1 MNGEPLSEAE
11 LQELLASVDGL
22 VRLKGQWVEVDREKL
37 AEALKHWKTVER
49 AARAGGLSFFE
60 GMRLLSGVSLES
72 AAAASLVRHLLWTW
86 NRNPDRAGLLLQ
98 GGGNPDLVS
107 FRRLGFTFS
116 TPERSADGWSIPAT
130 LFGRTDG
137 GFAFRRVAFRVR
149 SDAGRLVV
157 DPVRLQGLR
166 YVRTIGQ
173 AVRLLRSMLTV
184 DVVAPA
190 GLPQG
195 THLAATAL
203 SAWSWGGRT
212 TGQLGLVVPG
222 TSGNPKTL
230 SVFYGQGGF
239 GCGPSP
245 VPLQLTTGTSAIA
258 SDPTESGSYTQVAWP
273 AGPNDFSGPLGLS
286 GTLPRETMI
295 GIAAAM
301 DADRLAARG

>member
-1 MNGEPLSEAE
+1 
-11 LQELLASVDGL
+11 
-22 VRLKGQWVEVDREKL
+22 
-37 AEALKHWKTVER
+37 
-49 AARAGGLSFFE
+49 
-60 GMRLLSGVSLES
+60 
-72 AAAASLVRHLLWTW
+72 
-86 NRNPDRAGLLLQ
+86 
-98 GGGNPDLVS
+98 
-107 FRRLGFTFS
+107 
-116 TPERSADGWSIPAT
+116 
-130 LFGRTDG
+130 
-137 GFAFRRVAFRVR
+137 
-149 SDAGRLVV
+149 
-157 DPVRLQGLR
+157 
-166 YVRTIGQ
+166 
-173 AVRLLRSMLTV
+173 MLTV

-195 THLAATAL
+195 THLAANAL